1 MALSP
6 LQLQTGTNYEEF
18 NVFLI
23 KIADEITEEE
33 VGKMKF
39 LCQQPNNNLPRG
51 KLDPIKEP
59 REFLN
64 FLRKRGKIW
73 PEDVT
78 YLIWLLENV
87 GNIQLAASISERGKN
102 MNVVSGVVCTCW
114 QSDY

>member
-6 LQLQTGTNYEEF
+6 LQLQTATNYEEF

-64 FLRKRGKIW
+64 FLRKRGKN
-73 PEDVT
+73 
-78 YLIWLLENV
+78 LAGGRHLLDM
-87 GNIQLAASISERGKN
+87 ASGKCWEHPACRFDQRER
-102 MNVVSGVVCTCW
+102 
-114 QSDY
+114 